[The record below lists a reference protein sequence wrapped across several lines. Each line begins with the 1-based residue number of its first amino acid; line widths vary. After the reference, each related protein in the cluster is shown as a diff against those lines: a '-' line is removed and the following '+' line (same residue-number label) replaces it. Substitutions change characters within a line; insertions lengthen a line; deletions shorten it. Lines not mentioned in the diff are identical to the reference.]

1 MRSNN
6 KKISEIG
13 SKVETLE
20 SIVKVLKDEMFAL
33 DNIIREQGKLI
44 VELGA
49 KLEEKEES
57 LTEKTDEIRK
67 WNEGLANIMN
77 YGLEIAKGDKK

>member
-1 MRSNN
+1 MLSNN
-6 KKISEIG
+6 KKIAEIG

>member
-1 MRSNN
+1 MLSNN
-6 KKISEIG
+6 KKIAEIG
-13 SKVETLE
+13 SKVESLE
-20 SIVKVLKDEMFAL
+20 HIVKVLKDELFAL